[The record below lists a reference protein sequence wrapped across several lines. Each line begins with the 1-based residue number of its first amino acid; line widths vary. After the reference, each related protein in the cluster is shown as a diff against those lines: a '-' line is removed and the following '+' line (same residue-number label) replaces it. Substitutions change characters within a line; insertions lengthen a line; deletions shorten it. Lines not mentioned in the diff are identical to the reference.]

1 MQSALRRVAV
11 PGCEAHDGAMQH
23 SRDSVSI
30 NSISQT
36 IDGALTAAGLN
47 TKTGA
52 LKPVTATIEK
62 ALALAGLTQ
71 LRRPIPG
78 HAPPAFRASWPMAP
92 HAPAKTKPSATDLGQ
107 FLSLSYS
114 NGQSS
119 RAYKLYIPSSC
130 VGEPAPLIVMLHGCK
145 QNPDDFATGSRRT

>member
-11 PGCEAHDGAMQH
+11 PGCEAHDGAVQH

-36 IDGALTAAGLN
+36 IDRALTAAGLN
-47 TKTGA
+47 TKTGV
-52 LKPVTATIEK
+52 LKAVTTTIEK
-62 ALALAGLTQ
+62 ALALAGLTR

-78 HAPPAFRASWPMAP
+78 HPPAAFRASRPMAP
-92 HAPAKTKPSATDLGQ
+92 RAAAQTKPPATDLGQ

-114 NGQSS
+114 NGLSS
-119 RAYKLYIPSSC
+119 RAYKLYIPSSY
-130 VGEPAPLIVMLHGCK
+130 VGESAPLIVMLHGCK
-145 QNPDDFATGSRRT
+145 QNPDDFATGTPD